1 MATDIKVPGKKAKS
15 YEHAFVRTMFFD
27 KVETVTIDGNFH
39 ELSNNAKFETYNCKN
54 ALVEIYNY
62 LDPENMSMQL

>member
-1 MATDIKVPGKKAKS
+1 MCQDLKVPGRKAKA
-15 YEHAFVRTMFFD
+15 YEQQYVRTMFFD

-39 ELSNNAKFETYNCKN
+39 ELSNAAKFETYNCKN

-62 LDPENMSMQL
+62 LDPENMAM